1 LANKIA
7 NNKGMNK
14 KKNRLNLLLKIIGG
28 LFIGFCN
35 GFFGGGG
42 GMLAVPFMLYVLKE
56 EEKIS
61 HATAIFIILP
71 LSVISGTIYIL
82 NGELVFSKLLPVMLG
97 IIVGGSLGALFLNK
111 IKGKTVAIIFTILM
125 IVAGIRLV
133 IPWK

>member
-1 LANKIA
+1 
-7 NNKGMNK
+7 MNQ
-14 KKNRLNLLLKIIGG
+14 KKNRQNLLLKIVGG

-56 EEKIS
+56 EEKVA

-71 LSVISGTIYIL
+71 LSIISGTIYLL
-82 NGELVFSKLLPVMLG
+82 NGELVFNKLLPVMLG
-97 IIVGGSLGALFLNK
+97 VIIGGSFGAIFLNK
-111 IKGKTVAIIFTILM
+111 IKGKTAAIIFTILM

-133 IPWK
+133 VPWK